1 MKKAF
6 LILFKLVVLSIVLQ
20 SLCYFF
26 IDNFYIGDHTNIID
40 KIEISQIS
48 KACFGQSSSG
58 VNINVKGVPDSA
70 SDIQVSY
77 DSSYVSYIDKGNLV
91 IIDSSTGK
99 KSKTLENRFPPQEG
113 KHKSDDV
120 KANIDW
126 YSWYPDRNTILYTLS
141 APENSPGRVQ
151 LMTYDASS
159 GNTQEGNSITNIPE
173 GSKVTNATFSSLTMT
188 VYMHIKESSSQAEVY
203 RINIMNNIL
212 SPYSLPLNAVLK
224 CGYYNTDNLL
234 FQNSQNQIFIKKG
247 VNSPRQ
253 INLKKKSSLINVSG
267 DSKEGKDIAY
277 IGELNENGKVNNII
291 YGDMTSDPAKWLS
304 LPLKTPCDV
313 KDLIVKNNMVYQ
325 ISQNSLINLKDNNEV
340 KYDGRFIDI
349 VDTGVIYLDKNNV
362 KSKSFYAKS

>member
-20 SLCYFF
+20 SLFFFF
-26 IDNFYIGDHTNIID
+26 IDNFYIGDHTNLIN
-40 KIEISQIS
+40 KIKISQIS
-48 KACFGQSSSG
+48 KACFGQSSSEI
-58 VNINVKGVPDSA
+58 NINVKGIPDSA
-70 SDIQVSY
+70 SDIRVSY
-77 DSSYVSYIDKGNLV
+77 DSSFVSYIDNGNLI

-99 KSKTLENRFPPQEG
+99 TSKTLDNRFPTQEG
-113 KHKSDDV
+113 KHSNDV

-141 APENSPGRVQ
+141 APENSSGRVQ

-159 GNTQEGNSITNIPE
+159 GNTQEGKSITNIPE
-173 GSKVTNATFSSLTMT
+173 GSKVTTATFSSLTMT

-234 FQNSQNQIFIKKG
+234 YQNSQNQIFIKKG

-291 YGDMTSDPAKWLS
+291 YGDMTSNPSEWSS
-304 LPLKTPCDV
+304 LPLKIPCDM
-313 KDLIVKNNMVYQ
+313 KDIIVKNNTVYQ
-325 ISQNSLINLKDNNEV
+325 ISQNTLTNLKDNSEV

-349 VDTGVIYLDKNNV
+349 VDTGVIYLDKNTV
-362 KSKSFYAKS
+362 KSKPIYTKS